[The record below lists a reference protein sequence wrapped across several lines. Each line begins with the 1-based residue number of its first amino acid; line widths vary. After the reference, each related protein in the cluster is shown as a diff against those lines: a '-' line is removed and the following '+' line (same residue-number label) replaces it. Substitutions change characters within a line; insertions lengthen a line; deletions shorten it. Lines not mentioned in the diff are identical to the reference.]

1 MLKKS
6 DGDDREQGTLNWEQ
20 FRLSA
25 TATLSALSE
34 KNISILRLI
43 EPKTLHPL
51 SNI

>member
-6 DGDDREQGTLNWEQ
+6 DGDDRQQLIWQQ

-25 TATLSALSE
+25 KARFSDSQG

-43 EPKTLHPL
+43 EPKTLYFF
-51 SNI
+51 SKI